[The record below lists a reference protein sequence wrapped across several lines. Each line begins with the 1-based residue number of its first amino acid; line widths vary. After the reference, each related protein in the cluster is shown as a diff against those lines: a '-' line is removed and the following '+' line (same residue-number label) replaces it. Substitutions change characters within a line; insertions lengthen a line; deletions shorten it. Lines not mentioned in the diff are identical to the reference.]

1 MNILRLLTI
10 LFMAAN
16 LSACSWFKKEP
27 QNSARL
33 YDGDESPNIKMYDE
47 NPGSPL
53 NN

>member
-1 MNILRLLTI
+1 MKILRLFTI
-10 LFMAAN
+10 TVLVFT
-16 LSACSWFKKEP
+16 LPACSWFQREP
-27 QNSARL
+27 KSTARL